1 MSKTESQA
9 VVGVNSDK
17 CGVPSQRRCEIMS
30 LAACAV
36 LLEFPASGCQRNSVV
51 YETECRHAAAVQ
63 RVKQDQNH

>member
-30 LAACAV
+30 LACV

-51 YETECRHAAAVQ
+51 YETECRHAAVQ
-63 RVKQDQNH
+63 SER